1 MYGRM
6 INMVNEHSR
15 GGILM
20 VKRCKQCG
28 VELKPGENNNV
39 CTNCRE
45 LKKVNQAQVRKAFID
60 AKKNKGKKKKK

>member
-1 MYGRM
+1 
-6 INMVNEHSR
+6 
-15 GGILM
+15 M

-28 VELKPGENNNV
+28 CELKPSENNNV

-45 LKKVNQAQVRKAFID
+45 MKKVNQAQVRKAFID